1 MIPSQ
6 RNGFNLE
13 TQQSALGEIRYIS
26 AQMIAQLQAQGFQ
39 VNFKPI
45 QIITFSFNFD
55 NKHIFYDPLYF
66 CFHYVVFK
74 IQSHMSTYTVY
85 IILII
90 IIIISF

>member
-39 VNFKPI
+39 VNFKPKS
-45 QIITFSFNFD
+45 QIITFFLILITN
-55 NKHIFYDPLYF
+55 IFFMILLF
-66 CFHYVVFK
+66 FYVVFK
-74 IQSHMSTYTVY
+74 YNHI
-85 IILII
+85 
-90 IIIISF
+90 

>member
-39 VNFKPI
+39 VNFKPT

-55 NKHIFYDPLYF
+55 NKHIFYDPFILLF
-66 CFHYVVFK
+66 SLCCF
-74 IQSHMSTYTVY
+74 
-85 IILII
+85 
-90 IIIISF
+90 